1 MARIPILS
9 DVMDAMFGKVDYE
22 DDSYERA
29 KADEAERQAKV
40 DAGLANIEDVFSQY
54 DQDFYDQ
61 TSDAYMDYA
70 QPQLEDQYAEGLKQ
84 LQYALARGGRFNSST
99 EVDRKA
105 GAAEDLA
112 FQQQELA
119 SKALQA
125 ATGQQQAVADAKE
138 KMIRL
143 NEVNANPDLAASL
156 SNSQAGLLNQPPKF
170 DPLIN
175 VFGKITE
182 GLAQRDEIENRR
194 KTRDAIRNF
203 ENRDSS
209 SIRG

>member
-99 EVDRKA
+99 EVNRKA

-125 ATGQQQAVADAKE
+125 AKGQQQAVADAKE

>member
-1 MARIPILS
+1 MAIPVIS
-9 DVMDAMFGKVDYE
+9 DVMNLIFGETDYE
-22 DDSYERA
+22 DTSYEKA
-29 KADEAERQAKV
+29 KADEAKRQAKV

-54 DQDFYDQ
+54 DQDFYDR

-99 EVDRKA
+99 EVNRKSK
-105 GAAEDLA
+105 AAEDLA

-119 SKALQA
+119 SNALEA
-125 ATGQQQAVADAKE
+125 AAGTEQDVADAKE
-138 KMIRL
+138 RMIKL

-156 SNSQAGLLNQPPKF
+156 SNSQAGILNQPPKF
-170 DPLIN
+170 DPLVD
-175 VFGKITE
+175 VFGKITA

-194 KTRDAIRNF
+194 KTRESIQNF
-203 ENRDSS
+203 EKRNSS
-209 SIRG
+209 RSVR